1 MQIPYD
7 KLYELYLNA
16 DLERYKLK
24 EENKKLK
31 EELNCALF
39 GDKRTKQYKELMGIS
54 KKELQPN
61 DMIEFK
67 NGTKAFMDD
76 RHFWIIAQYYDNELH
91 CKTDSE
97 YDVQKVYRPEYKMIY
112 DRGKVKIK

>member
-1 MQIPYD
+1 MVNDIEGKWQM
-7 KLYELYLNA
+7 EQ
-16 DLERYKLK
+16 YKL
-24 EENKKLK
+24 
-31 EELNCALF
+31 
-39 GDKRTKQYKELMGIS
+39 LMGIS
-54 KKELQPN
+54 KSDLQAN
-61 DMIEFK
+61 DILVFK
-67 NGTKAFMDD
+67 NGTHAFMDD